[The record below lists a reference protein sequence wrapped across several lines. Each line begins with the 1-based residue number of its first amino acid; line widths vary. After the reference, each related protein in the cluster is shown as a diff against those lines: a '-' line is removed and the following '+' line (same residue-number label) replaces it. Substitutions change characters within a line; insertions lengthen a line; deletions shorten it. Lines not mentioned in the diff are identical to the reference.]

1 MKKIFAL
8 TFLIISTLFFSQEKR
23 PVLDIMLTNYD
34 YPYDVHF
41 LNFKSQ
47 NQDLKMAY
55 MDIKPEKTIGK
66 TVVLLHGKNF
76 NGAYWKTTI
85 QALTKEGYRVIVPDQ
100 IGFGKSSKP
109 TEYQFSFQQLAQN
122 TKAILDELKLDKIYL
137 LGHSMGGMLATRFTL
152 MYPETVEKLI
162 LENPIGLEDWKLVAP
177 YASIDKNY
185 QTELKADYESTKK
198 YQNGFYYDN
207 KWKPEYDEWVY
218 LLTGWIKSPD
228 YPKVALVNAK
238 TSDMIFTQPV
248 VYEFQNLN
256 VPTLL
261 IIGTRDRTAIG
272 KANVKDPKIA
282 ETMGRYDL
290 LGKATQQK
298 IKGSKLVEIENV
310 GHLPHIEVF
319 DQFIKPVKEFLK
331 PKIINNEKSNN

>member
-1 MKKIFAL
+1 MKKIAAV
-8 TFLIISTLFFSQEKR
+8 FLLLIFCMAFGQDQR
-23 PVLDIMLTNYD
+23 PVLDIMLTNYQ

-55 MDIKPEKTIGK
+55 MDIQPEKPNSK

-76 NGAYWKTTI
+76 NGAYWKTTVE
-85 QALTKEGYRVIVPDQ
+85 ALAKEGYRVIVPDQ

-109 TEYQFSFQQLAQN
+109 IGYQFTFQQLAQN
-122 TKAILDELKLDKIYL
+122 TKAVLDELKIDKIYL
-137 LGHSMGGMLATRFTL
+137 LGHSMGGMIATRFTL

-162 LENPIGLEDWKLVAP
+162 LENPLGLEEWKLVAP
-177 YASIDKNY
+177 YASIDQNY
-185 QTELKADYESTKK
+185 QTELKANYESTKK
-198 YQNGFYYDN
+198 YQSGFYYDN
-207 KWKPEYDEWVY
+207 HWKPEYDEWVY
-218 LLTGWIKSPD
+218 LLTGWTKSPD
-228 YPKVALVNAK
+228 YPQVALVNAK

-248 VYEFQNLN
+248 VYEFQNIKT
-256 VPTLL
+256 PTLL

-272 KANVKDPKIA
+272 KNNVKDPVMAAK
-282 ETMGRYDL
+282 MGQYQI
-290 LGKATQQK
+290 LGKETQQK

-319 DQFIKPVKEFLK
+319 DQFIQPVKEFLK
-331 PKIINNEKSNN
+331 